1 MRHHLALAGM
11 SFAGAGLTSDPA
23 ACTRGRPA
31 LHRAGA
37 GAGAGALLDH
47 VRADPAL
54 AQLRP

>member
-37 GAGAGALLDH
+37 GAGALLDH

-54 AQLRP
+54 AQLHP

>member
-37 GAGAGALLDH
+37 GALLDH